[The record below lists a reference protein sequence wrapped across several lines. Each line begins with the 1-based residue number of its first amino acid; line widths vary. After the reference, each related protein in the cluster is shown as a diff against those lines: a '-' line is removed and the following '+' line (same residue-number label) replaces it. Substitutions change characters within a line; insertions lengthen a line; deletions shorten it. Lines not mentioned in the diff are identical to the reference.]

1 MIKPFILFHWLEQK
15 CLLTSNAV
23 NEQALMKEQPRT
35 LSYTFSKQNEKTANP
50 AKTYVQKIYEHEKIF
65 TYTKLPP

>member
-1 MIKPFILFHWLEQK
+1 
-15 CLLTSNAV
+15 
-23 NEQALMKEQPRT
+23 MKEQPRT